1 MPSSSKLKK
10 IKCNLEILV
19 QSYFQTS
26 TEIVMPTFL
35 PMKARV
41 IDQSLNESI
50 VMSYYLLPP
59 GNYHKLADVFY
70 FYISNDRLPLAN
82 QKPNTNYIASQVEC
96 LECRNSKSSCQKLHC
111 FKCEYLSFYTVYELE
126 TLRTYCYSPSLRTGK
141 VLNKSVR

>member
-1 MPSSSKLKK
+1 MMSAA
-10 IKCNLEILV
+10 
-19 QSYFQTS
+19 Q
-26 TEIVMPTFL
+26 
-35 PMKARV
+35 PMKANV

-96 LECRNSKSSCQKLHC
+96 LECRNSKSSCQKLHT
-111 FKCEYLSFYTVYELE
+111 FECEYLPH
-126 TLRTYCYSPSLRTGK
+126 R
-141 VLNKSVR
+141 

>member
-1 MPSSSKLKK
+1 MPFNPNYLPILFYIYPDCFHFNFPKDVQFIKNLLTKSGYITETKSNWKLYTNNSYIMPSSSKLKK

-41 IDQSLNESI
+41 IDQSLNASI

-70 FYISNDRLPLAN
+70 FYIS
-82 QKPNTNYIASQVEC
+82 
-96 LECRNSKSSCQKLHC
+96 
-111 FKCEYLSFYTVYELE
+111 
-126 TLRTYCYSPSLRTGK
+126 
-141 VLNKSVR
+141 